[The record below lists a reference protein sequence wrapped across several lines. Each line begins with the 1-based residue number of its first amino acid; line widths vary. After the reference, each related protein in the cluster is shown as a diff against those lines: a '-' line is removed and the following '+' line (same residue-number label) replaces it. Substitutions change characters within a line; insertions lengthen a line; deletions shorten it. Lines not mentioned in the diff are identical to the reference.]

1 MRFLGADSL
10 GPRRSLE
17 ALAALLEDER
27 VAHDIGAYP
36 KAPPGLRVWAG
47 GTVEEADLEALF
59 PWLDWAYAVLEE
71 EASADA

>member
-1 MRFLGADSL
+1 
-10 GPRRSLE
+10 
-17 ALAALLEDER
+17 
-27 VAHDIGAYP
+27 
-36 KAPPGLRVWAG
+36 LRVWAG